1 MSKQSEKFLSRPE
14 VLDRIGVS
22 FPTLWH
28 WMKAGKFPPARE
40 MSGNDGKRVG
50 WLESEVNDWIR
61 SRPVRQYGRR
71 SAKHKGKAQ
80 ASAVAS

>member
-1 MSKQSEKFLSRPE
+1 MSKQPEKFLSRPE

-22 FPTLWH
+22 FPTIWS
-28 WMKAGKFPPARE
+28 WMKAGKFPLARE

-61 SRPVRQYGRR
+61 SRPVRQYGKRK
-71 SAKHKGKAQ
+71 SATAA
-80 ASAVAS
+80 ASRGVA

>member
-1 MSKQSEKFLSRPE
+1 MSKQPEKFLSRPE
-14 VLDRIGVS
+14 VLDHIGVS
-22 FPTLWH
+22 FPTIWS

-61 SRPVRQYGRR
+61 SRPVRQYGKRKGR
-71 SAKHKGKAQ
+71 SATAE
-80 ASAVAS
+80 ASSGAV

>member
-40 MSGNDGKRVG
+40 MSGSDGKRVG
-50 WLESEVNDWIR
+50 WIESEVDAWIR
-61 SRPVRQYGRR
+61 SRPVRQYG
-71 SAKHKGKAQ
+71 KHKGKASATAT
-80 ASAVAS
+80 ASGAA